1 LVDFHEIHY
10 GGHVI
15 EDDLGAIIF
24 NPVASAIPRW
34 QTFMLVKL
42 TQNFHQS
49 TRDHEIVCVE
59 HAEMISDY

>member
-24 NPVASAIPRW
+24 NPVASDIPRW
-34 QTFMLVKL
+34 QTFMLLKL

-49 TRDHEIVCVE
+49 TRDHEIVRADRV
-59 HAEMISDY
+59 EMISYY